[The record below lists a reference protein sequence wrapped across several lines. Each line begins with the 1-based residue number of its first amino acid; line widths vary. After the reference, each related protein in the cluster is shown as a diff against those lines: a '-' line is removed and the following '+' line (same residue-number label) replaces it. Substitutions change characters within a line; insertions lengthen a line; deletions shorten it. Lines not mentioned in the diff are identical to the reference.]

1 MADSIRGLTVKISA
15 DATEFKK
22 EINAVRKDSKSAQA
36 ELTAL
41 QKSLQLEFDGEKFA
55 RAQKVAQEAI
65 DKTAQEAE
73 MLRTRLKQLEERGNV
88 DTSEYRKVQTELA
101 QAETKAQQLQEK
113 LKELNNLKFD
123 KLANNVKSVGDKIQ
137 GVGKALTPVSVAAAG
152 AITGIAALG
161 VKTASTGAELDDL
174 SQRLGISAEKVQELK
189 YVAAQAGVDWEVYN
203 KGIIKARAALL
214 DLSSGIS
221 NNATKAV
228 QSLGISLEKFS
239 SQEEMIDGVM
249 TALAG
254 VKDKTLQAAYANE
267 IFGDKIANEMLPYLN
282 AGAEEIQKFKS
293 EFEGMSYL
301 TNEQVKSLAT
311 LDDTI
316 YLLKQSLSNVV
327 LQIGA
332 SLSPLIQS
340 LTEYVNANV
349 IPMLQRLADWFNSLT
364 VGQQELVIKIL
375 LVTAALAPLATGI
388 GKIVSLV
395 GNIIKILPQ
404 LGAAFSALAAHPIV
418 LIIAAIAAALLILYT
433 QCEAFRESI
442 NNLIGT
448 LTSALQPI
456 LDVIIGLISKTMSLL
471 TPVIT
476 LIGENLASA
485 INMIMEILSPVLEMV
500 STLLELLSP
509 LLDVCIIPLTVALNA
524 LKVPLQIIGQL
535 LNWLTP
541 LFEFFGKV
549 VTSIFKG
556 VIWIVN
562 KVLGWVE
569 DAVNW
574 CIGIINKLIDGINSA
589 LGWLGVNI
597 AHIGEV
603 KLRLDTSDVENI
615 DDVNAVV
622 KETQESNQTGGGTV
636 YDQIGADTASGD
648 TYNYDYSK
656 TEKTQNVTVVI
667 ENYAKEVD
675 VDDLVEKINVKL
687 AEAM

>member
-73 MLRTRLKQLEERGNV
+73 MLRTRLKQLEESGNV

-228 QSLGISLEKFS
+228 QSLGISLESFS

-349 IPMLQRLADWFNSLT
+349 IPMLQRLADWFNNLT
-364 VGQQELVIKIL
+364 AGQQELVIKLL
-375 LVTAALAPLATGI
+375 LVTAALAPLATGV

-395 GNIIKILPQ
+395 GSIIKILPQ
-404 LGAAFSALAAHPIV
+404 LGAAFSALEAHPIV
-418 LIIAAIAAALLILYT
+418 LIIAAIAAVLLILYT

-456 LDVIIGLISKTMSLL
+456 LDVIIGLISKIMSLL
-471 TPVIT
+471 TPIIT

-615 DDVNAVV
+615 DEVNAVV

-675 VDDLVEKINVKL
+675 VDDLVEKINLKL

>member
-73 MLRTRLKQLEERGNV
+73 MLRTRLKQLEESGNV
-88 DTSEYRKVQTELA
+88 DTYEYRKVQTELA

-228 QSLGISLEKFS
+228 QSLGISLESFS

-349 IPMLQRLADWFNSLT
+349 IPMLQRLADWFNNLT
-364 VGQQELVIKIL
+364 VGQQELVIKLL
-375 LVTAALAPLATGI
+375 LVTAALAPLATGV

-395 GNIIKILPQ
+395 GSIIKILPQ
-404 LGAAFSALAAHPIV
+404 LGAAFSALEAHPIV
-418 LIIAAIAAALLILYT
+418 LIIAAIAAVLLILYT

-456 LDVIIGLISKTMSLL
+456 LDVIIGLISKIMSLL
-471 TPVIT
+471 TPIIT

>member
-73 MLRTRLKQLEERGNV
+73 MLRTRLKQLEESGNV

-228 QSLGISLEKFS
+228 QSLGISLESFS

-249 TALAG
+249 TALEG

-349 IPMLQRLADWFNSLT
+349 IPMLQRLADWFNNLT
-364 VGQQELVIKIL
+364 VGQQELVIKLL
-375 LVTAALAPLATGI
+375 LVTAALAPLATGV

-395 GNIIKILPQ
+395 GSIIKILPQ
-404 LGAAFSALAAHPIV
+404 LGAAFSALEAHPIV
-418 LIIAAIAAALLILYT
+418 LIIAAIAAVLLILYT

-442 NNLIGT
+442 KNLIGT

-456 LDVIIGLISKTMSLL
+456 LDVIIGLISKIMSLL
-471 TPVIT
+471 TPIIT

-615 DDVNAVV
+615 DEVNAVV

>member
-22 EINAVRKDSKSAQA
+22 EINAVRKDSKTAQA

-73 MLRTRLKQLEERGNV
+73 MLRSRLKQLEESGNV

-228 QSLGISLEKFS
+228 QSLGISLENFS

-349 IPMLQRLADWFNSLT
+349 IPMSQRLADWFNNLT

-404 LGAAFSALAAHPIV
+404 LGAAFSALEAHPIV
-418 LIIAAIAAALLILYT
+418 LIIAAIAAVLLILYT

-471 TPVIT
+471 TPIIT

-524 LKVPLQIIGQL
+524 LKVPLQVIGQL

-556 VIWIVN
+556 VIWVVN

>member
-73 MLRTRLKQLEERGNV
+73 MLRSRLKQLEESGNV

-228 QSLGISLEKFS
+228 QSLGISLENFS

-349 IPMLQRLADWFNSLT
+349 IPMLQRLADWFNNLT

-418 LIIAAIAAALLILYT
+418 LIIAAIAAVLLILYT

-456 LDVIIGLISKTMSLL
+456 LDVIIGLISKTLSLL
-471 TPVIT
+471 TPIIT

-500 STLLELLSP
+500 STSLELLSP

-524 LKVPLQIIGQL
+524 LKVPLQVIGQL

-603 KLRLDTSDVENI
+603 KLRLDTSDVENM

>member
-73 MLRTRLKQLEERGNV
+73 MLRTRLKQLEESGNV

-137 GVGKALTPVSVAAAG
+137 GVGEALTPVSVAAAG

-228 QSLGISLEKFS
+228 QSLGISLESFS

-293 EFEGMSYL
+293 EFEGMTYL

-349 IPMLQRLADWFNSLT
+349 IPMLQRLADWFNNLT
-364 VGQQELVIKIL
+364 VGQQELVIKLL
-375 LVTAALAPLATGI
+375 LVTAALAPLATGV

-395 GNIIKILPQ
+395 GSIIKILPQ
-404 LGAAFSALAAHPIV
+404 LGAAFSALEAHPIV
-418 LIIAAIAAALLILYT
+418 LIIAAIAAVLLILYT

-456 LDVIIGLISKTMSLL
+456 LDVIIGLISKIMSLL
-471 TPVIT
+471 TPIIT

>member
-22 EINAVRKDSKSAQA
+22 EINAVRKDSKTAQA

-73 MLRTRLKQLEERGNV
+73 MLRSRLKQLEESGNV

-174 SQRLGISAEKVQELK
+174 SQRLGVSAEKVQELK

-228 QSLGISLEKFS
+228 QSLGISLENFS

-349 IPMLQRLADWFNSLT
+349 IPMLQRLADWFNNLT

-404 LGAAFSALAAHPIV
+404 LGAAFSALEAHPIV
-418 LIIAAIAAALLILYT
+418 LIIAAIAAVLLILYT

-471 TPVIT
+471 TPIIT

-524 LKVPLQIIGQL
+524 LKVPLQVIGQL

-556 VIWIVN
+556 VIWVVN

>member
-73 MLRTRLKQLEERGNV
+73 MLRTRLKQLEESGNV

-113 LKELNNLKFD
+113 LKKLNNLKFD

-228 QSLGISLEKFS
+228 QSLGISLESFS

-349 IPMLQRLADWFNSLT
+349 IPMLQRLADWFNNLT
-364 VGQQELVIKIL
+364 VGQQELVIKLL

-418 LIIAAIAAALLILYT
+418 LIIAAIAAVLLILYT

-471 TPVIT
+471 TPIIT

-509 LLDVCIIPLTVALNA
+509 LLDVCMIPLTVALNA

>member
-73 MLRTRLKQLEERGNV
+73 MLRTRLKQLEESGNV

-113 LKELNNLKFD
+113 LKKLNNLKFD

-228 QSLGISLEKFS
+228 QSLGISLESFS

-349 IPMLQRLADWFNSLT
+349 IPMLQRLADWFNNLT
-364 VGQQELVIKIL
+364 VGQQELVIKLL
-375 LVTAALAPLATGI
+375 LVTAALAPLATGV

-395 GNIIKILPQ
+395 GSIIKILPQ
-404 LGAAFSALAAHPIV
+404 LGAAFSALEAHPIV
-418 LIIAAIAAALLILYT
+418 LIIAAIAAVLLILYT

-456 LDVIIGLISKTMSLL
+456 LDVIIGLISKIMSLL
-471 TPVIT
+471 TPIIT

-615 DDVNAVV
+615 DEVNAVV

-675 VDDLVEKINVKL
+675 VDDLVEKINLKL

>member
-73 MLRTRLKQLEERGNV
+73 MLRSRLKQLEESGNV

-228 QSLGISLEKFS
+228 QSLGISLENFS

-395 GNIIKILPQ
+395 GSIIKILPQ
-404 LGAAFSALAAHPIV
+404 LGAAFSALEAHPIV
-418 LIIAAIAAALLILYT
+418 LIIAAIAAVLLILYT

-456 LDVIIGLISKTMSLL
+456 LDVIIGLISKIMSLL
-471 TPVIT
+471 TPIIT

-485 INMIMEILSPVLEMV
+485 INMIMDILSPVLEMV

-603 KLRLDTSDVENI
+603 KLRLDTSDIENI

-667 ENYAKEVD
+667 ENYAKEID

>member
-73 MLRTRLKQLEERGNV
+73 MLRTRLKQLEESGNV

-113 LKELNNLKFD
+113 LKELNNIKFD

-203 KGIIKARAALL
+203 KGIIRARAALL

-228 QSLGISLEKFS
+228 QSLGISLENFS

-349 IPMLQRLADWFNSLT
+349 IPMLQRLADWFNNLT

-404 LGAAFSALAAHPIV
+404 LGAAFSAIAAHPIV
-418 LIIAAIAAALLILYT
+418 LIIAAIAAVLLILYT

-471 TPVIT
+471 TPIIT

-485 INMIMEILSPVLEMV
+485 INMIMEILSPALEMV

-636 YDQIGADTASGD
+636 YDQIGADTALGD

>member
-73 MLRTRLKQLEERGNV
+73 MLRTRLKQLEESGNV

-113 LKELNNLKFD
+113 LKELNNIKFD

-203 KGIIKARAALL
+203 KGIIRARAALL

-228 QSLGISLEKFS
+228 QSLGISLENFS

-349 IPMLQRLADWFNSLT
+349 IPMLQRLADWFNNLT

-404 LGAAFSALAAHPIV
+404 LGAAFSAIAAHPIV
-418 LIIAAIAAALLILYT
+418 LIIAAIAAVLLILYT

-471 TPVIT
+471 TPIIT

-485 INMIMEILSPVLEMV
+485 INMIMEILSPALEMV

>member
-73 MLRTRLKQLEERGNV
+73 MLRTRLKQLEESGNV

-228 QSLGISLEKFS
+228 QSLGISLESFS

-349 IPMLQRLADWFNSLT
+349 IPMLQRLADWFNNLT
-364 VGQQELVIKIL
+364 VGQQELVIKLL
-375 LVTAALAPLATGI
+375 LVTAALAPLATGV

-395 GNIIKILPQ
+395 GSIIKILPQ
-404 LGAAFSALAAHPIV
+404 LGAAFSALEAHPIV
-418 LIIAAIAAALLILYT
+418 LIIAAIAAVLLILYT

-456 LDVIIGLISKTMSLL
+456 LDVIIGLISKIMSLL
-471 TPVIT
+471 TPIIT
-476 LIGENLASA
+476 LIGENLASV

-615 DDVNAVV
+615 DEVNAVV

>member
-73 MLRTRLKQLEERGNV
+73 MLRSRLKQLEESGNV

-113 LKELNNLKFD
+113 LKELNNIKFD

-203 KGIIKARAALL
+203 KGIIRARAALL

-228 QSLGISLEKFS
+228 QSLGISLENFS

-349 IPMLQRLADWFNSLT
+349 IPMLQRIADWFNSLT

-395 GNIIKILPQ
+395 GSIIKILPQ
-404 LGAAFSALAAHPIV
+404 LGAAFSALEAHPIV
-418 LIIAAIAAALLILYT
+418 LIIAAIAAVLLILYT

-456 LDVIIGLISKTMSLL
+456 LDVIIGLISKIMSLL
-471 TPVIT
+471 TPIIT
-476 LIGENLASA
+476 LIGENIASA

>member
-73 MLRTRLKQLEERGNV
+73 MLRTRLKQLEESGNV

-228 QSLGISLEKFS
+228 QSLGISLESFS

-349 IPMLQRLADWFNSLT
+349 IPMLQRLADWFNNLT
-364 VGQQELVIKIL
+364 VGQQELVIKLL
-375 LVTAALAPLATGI
+375 LVTAALAPLATGV

-395 GNIIKILPQ
+395 GSIIKILPQ
-404 LGAAFSALAAHPIV
+404 LGAAFSALEAHPIV
-418 LIIAAIAAALLILYT
+418 LIIAAIAAVLLILYT

-471 TPVIT
+471 TPIIT

-485 INMIMEILSPVLEMV
+485 INMIMEILSTVLEMV

-589 LGWLGVNI
+589 LGWLSVNI

>member
-1 MADSIRGLTVKISA
+1 MAGSIRGLTVKISA

-73 MLRTRLKQLEERGNV
+73 MLRTRLKQLEESGNV

-137 GVGKALTPVSVAAAG
+137 GVGKALMPVSVAAAG

-221 NNATKAV
+221 NNTTKAV
-228 QSLGISLEKFS
+228 QSLGISLENFS

-395 GNIIKILPQ
+395 GSIIKILPQ
-404 LGAAFSALAAHPIV
+404 LGAAFSALEAHPIV
-418 LIIAAIAAALLILYT
+418 LIIAAIAAVLLILYT

-456 LDVIIGLISKTMSLL
+456 LDVIIGLISKIMSLL
-471 TPVIT
+471 TPIIT

-597 AHIGEV
+597 VHIGEV

>member
-73 MLRTRLKQLEERGNV
+73 MLRTRLKQLEESGNV

-113 LKELNNLKFD
+113 LKKLNNLKFD

-137 GVGKALTPVSVAAAG
+137 GVGKALTPVSVVAAG

-228 QSLGISLEKFS
+228 QSLGISLESFS

-349 IPMLQRLADWFNSLT
+349 IPMLQRLADWFNNLT
-364 VGQQELVIKIL
+364 VGQQELVIKLL
-375 LVTAALAPLATGI
+375 LVTAALAPLATGV

-395 GNIIKILPQ
+395 GSIIKILPQ
-404 LGAAFSALAAHPIV
+404 LGAAFSALEAHPIV
-418 LIIAAIAAALLILYT
+418 LIIAAIAAVLLILYT

-456 LDVIIGLISKTMSLL
+456 LDVIIGLISKIMSLL
-471 TPVIT
+471 TPIIT

-615 DDVNAVV
+615 DEVNAVV

>member
-36 ELTAL
+36 ELAAL

-73 MLRTRLKQLEERGNV
+73 MLRTRLKQLEESGNV

-228 QSLGISLEKFS
+228 QSLGISLESFS

-349 IPMLQRLADWFNSLT
+349 IPMLQRLADWFNNLT
-364 VGQQELVIKIL
+364 VGQQELVIKLL
-375 LVTAALAPLATGI
+375 LVTAALAPLATGV

-395 GNIIKILPQ
+395 GSIIKILPQ
-404 LGAAFSALAAHPIV
+404 LGAAFSALEAHPIV
-418 LIIAAIAAALLILYT
+418 LIIAAIAAVLLILYT

-456 LDVIIGLISKTMSLL
+456 LDVIIGLISKIMSLL
-471 TPVIT
+471 TPIIT

-615 DDVNAVV
+615 DEVNAVV

-675 VDDLVEKINVKL
+675 VDDLVEKINLKL

>member
-73 MLRTRLKQLEERGNV
+73 MLRTRLKQLEESGNV

-228 QSLGISLEKFS
+228 QSLGISLESFS

-349 IPMLQRLADWFNSLT
+349 IPMLQRLADWFNNLT
-364 VGQQELVIKIL
+364 VGQQELVIKLL
-375 LVTAALAPLATGI
+375 LVTAALAPLATGV

-395 GNIIKILPQ
+395 GSIIKILPQ
-404 LGAAFSALAAHPIV
+404 LGAAFSALEAHPIV
-418 LIIAAIAAALLILYT
+418 LIIAAIAAVLLILYT

-456 LDVIIGLISKTMSLL
+456 LDVIIGLISKIMSLL
-471 TPVIT
+471 TPIIT

-535 LNWLTP
+535 LNWLTS

-615 DDVNAVV
+615 DEVNAVV

>member
-73 MLRTRLKQLEERGNV
+73 MLRSRLKQLEESGNV

-113 LKELNNLKFD
+113 LKELNNIKFD

-189 YVAAQAGVDWEVYN
+189 YVAAQAGVDWEIYN
-203 KGIIKARAALL
+203 KGIIRARAALL

-228 QSLGISLEKFS
+228 QSLGISLENFS

-349 IPMLQRLADWFNSLT
+349 IPMLQRLADWFNNLT

-404 LGAAFSALAAHPIV
+404 LGAAFSALEAHPIV
-418 LIIAAIAAALLILYT
+418 LIIAAIAAVLLILYT

-456 LDVIIGLISKTMSLL
+456 LDIIIGLISKTMSLL
-471 TPVIT
+471 TPIIT

-549 VTSIFKG
+549 VTSIFNG

-622 KETQESNQTGGGTV
+622 KETQESNQTDGGTV

>member
-22 EINAVRKDSKSAQA
+22 EINAVRKDSKTAQA

-73 MLRTRLKQLEERGNV
+73 MLRSRLKQLEESGNV

-113 LKELNNLKFD
+113 LKKLNNLKFD

-228 QSLGISLEKFS
+228 QSLGISLENFS

-395 GNIIKILPQ
+395 GSIIKILPQ
-404 LGAAFSALAAHPIV
+404 LGAAFSALEAHPIV
-418 LIIAAIAAALLILYT
+418 LIIAAIAAVLLILYT

-456 LDVIIGLISKTMSLL
+456 LDVIIGLISKIMSLL
-471 TPVIT
+471 TPIIT

>member
-73 MLRTRLKQLEERGNV
+73 MLRTRLKQLEESGNV

-152 AITGIAALG
+152 AITGLAALG

-228 QSLGISLEKFS
+228 QSLGISLENFS

-282 AGAEEIQKFKS
+282 ASAEEIQKFKS

-332 SLSPLIQS
+332 SLSTLIQS

-456 LDVIIGLISKTMSLL
+456 LDVIIGLISKIMSLL
-471 TPVIT
+471 TPIIT

>member
-73 MLRTRLKQLEERGNV
+73 MLRTRLKQLEESGNV

-152 AITGIAALG
+152 AITGLAALG

-228 QSLGISLEKFS
+228 QSLGISLENFS

-282 AGAEEIQKFKS
+282 ASAEEIQKFKS

-456 LDVIIGLISKTMSLL
+456 LDVIIGLISKIMSFL
-471 TPVIT
+471 TPIIT

>member
-73 MLRTRLKQLEERGNV
+73 MLRTRLKQLEESGNV

-228 QSLGISLEKFS
+228 QSLGISLESFS

-327 LQIGA
+327 LQIGE

-349 IPMLQRLADWFNSLT
+349 IPMLQRLADWFNNLT
-364 VGQQELVIKIL
+364 VGQQELVIKLL
-375 LVTAALAPLATGI
+375 LVTAALAPLATGV

-395 GNIIKILPQ
+395 GSIIKILPQ
-404 LGAAFSALAAHPIV
+404 LGAAFSALEAHPIV
-418 LIIAAIAAALLILYT
+418 LIIAAIAAVLLILYT

-456 LDVIIGLISKTMSLL
+456 LDVIIGLISKIMSLL
-471 TPVIT
+471 TPIIT

-615 DDVNAVV
+615 DEVNAVV

-636 YDQIGADTASGD
+636 YDQIGADTASGE

>member
-1 MADSIRGLTVKISA
+1 MAGSIRGLTVKISA

-41 QKSLQLEFDGEKFA
+41 QKSLQLEFDVEKFA

-73 MLRTRLKQLEERGNV
+73 MLRTRLKQLEESGNV

-113 LKELNNLKFD
+113 LKKLNNLKFD
-123 KLANNVKSVGDKIQ
+123 KLANNVKTVGDKIQ
-137 GVGKALTPVSVAAAG
+137 GVGKALMPVSVAAAG

-221 NNATKAV
+221 NNTTKAV
-228 QSLGISLEKFS
+228 QSLGISLENFS

-395 GNIIKILPQ
+395 GSIIKILPQ
-404 LGAAFSALAAHPIV
+404 LGAAFSALEAHPIV
-418 LIIAAIAAALLILYT
+418 LIIAAIAAVLLILYT

-456 LDVIIGLISKTMSLL
+456 LDVIIGLISKIMSLL
-471 TPVIT
+471 TPIIT

-500 STLLELLSP
+500 SALLELLSP

>member
-73 MLRTRLKQLEERGNV
+73 MLRTRLKQLEESGNV

-101 QAETKAQQLQEK
+101 QAETKAQQLQEE

-189 YVAAQAGVDWEVYN
+189 YVATQAGVDWEVYN

-228 QSLGISLEKFS
+228 QSLGISLESFS

-349 IPMLQRLADWFNSLT
+349 IPMLQRLADWFNNLT
-364 VGQQELVIKIL
+364 VGQQELVIKLL
-375 LVTAALAPLATGI
+375 LVTAALAPLATGV

-395 GNIIKILPQ
+395 GSIIKILPQ
-404 LGAAFSALAAHPIV
+404 LGAAFSALEAHPIV

-456 LDVIIGLISKTMSLL
+456 LDVIIGLISKIMSLL
-471 TPVIT
+471 TPIIT

>member
-73 MLRTRLKQLEERGNV
+73 MLRSRLKQLEESGNV

-228 QSLGISLEKFS
+228 QSLGISLENFS

-349 IPMLQRLADWFNSLT
+349 IPMLQRLADWFNNLT

-418 LIIAAIAAALLILYT
+418 LIIAAIAAVLLILYT

-456 LDVIIGLISKTMSLL
+456 LDVIIGLISKTLSLL
-471 TPVIT
+471 TPIIT
-476 LIGENLASA
+476 LIGENLALA

-524 LKVPLQIIGQL
+524 LKVPLQVIGQL

-574 CIGIINKLIDGINSA
+574 CIWIINKLIDGINSA

-603 KLRLDTSDVENI
+603 KLRLDTSDVENM

-648 TYNYDYSK
+648 AYNYDYSK

>member
-73 MLRTRLKQLEERGNV
+73 MLRTRLKQLEESGNV

-228 QSLGISLEKFS
+228 QSLGISLESFS

-301 TNEQVKSLAT
+301 TNEQVKSFAT

-349 IPMLQRLADWFNSLT
+349 IPMLQRLADWFNNLT
-364 VGQQELVIKIL
+364 VGQQELVIKLL
-375 LVTAALAPLATGI
+375 LVTAALAPLATGV

-395 GNIIKILPQ
+395 GSIIKILPQ
-404 LGAAFSALAAHPIV
+404 LGAAFSALEAHPIV
-418 LIIAAIAAALLILYT
+418 LIIAAIAAVLLILYT

-456 LDVIIGLISKTMSLL
+456 LDVIIGLISKIMSLL
-471 TPVIT
+471 TPIIT

-615 DDVNAVV
+615 DEVNAVV

>member
-22 EINAVRKDSKSAQA
+22 EINTVRKDSKSAQA

-73 MLRTRLKQLEERGNV
+73 MLRSRLKQLEESGNV

-228 QSLGISLEKFS
+228 QSLGISLENFS

-301 TNEQVKSLAT
+301 TNDQVKSLAT

-349 IPMLQRLADWFNSLT
+349 IPMLQRLADWFNNLT

-404 LGAAFSALAAHPIV
+404 LGTAFSAFAAHPIV
-418 LIIAAIAAALLILYT
+418 LIIAAIAAVLLILYT

-448 LTSALQPI
+448 LTSALKPI

-471 TPVIT
+471 IPVIT

-524 LKVPLQIIGQL
+524 LKVPLQVIGQL

>member
-73 MLRTRLKQLEERGNV
+73 MLRSRLKQLEESGNV

-189 YVAAQAGVDWEVYN
+189 YVAAQAGVDWEIYN
-203 KGIIKARAALL
+203 KGIIRARAALL

-228 QSLGISLEKFS
+228 QSLGISLESFS

-349 IPMLQRLADWFNSLT
+349 IPMLQRLADWFNNLT
-364 VGQQELVIKIL
+364 VGQQELVIKLL
-375 LVTAALAPLATGI
+375 LVTAALAPLATGV

-395 GNIIKILPQ
+395 GSIIKILPQ
-404 LGAAFSALAAHPIV
+404 LGAAFSALEAHPIV
-418 LIIAAIAAALLILYT
+418 LIIAAIAAVLLILYT

-456 LDVIIGLISKTMSLL
+456 LDVIIGLISKIMSLL
-471 TPVIT
+471 TPIIT
-476 LIGENLASA
+476 LIGENLAST

-615 DDVNAVV
+615 DEVNAVV

>member
-73 MLRTRLKQLEERGNV
+73 MLRTRLKQLEESGNV

-228 QSLGISLEKFS
+228 QSLGISLESFS

-349 IPMLQRLADWFNSLT
+349 IPMLQRLADWFNNLT
-364 VGQQELVIKIL
+364 VGQQELVIKLL
-375 LVTAALAPLATGI
+375 LVTAALAPLATGV

-395 GNIIKILPQ
+395 GSIIKILPQ
-404 LGAAFSALAAHPIV
+404 LGAAFSALEAHPIV
-418 LIIAAIAAALLILYT
+418 LIIAAIAAVLLILYT
-433 QCEAFRESI
+433 KCEAFRESI

-456 LDVIIGLISKTMSLL
+456 LDVIIGLISKIMSLL
-471 TPVIT
+471 TPIIT

-615 DDVNAVV
+615 DEVNAVV

>member
-22 EINAVRKDSKSAQA
+22 EINAVRKNSKSAQA

-65 DKTAQEAE
+65 DKTAQVAE
-73 MLRTRLKQLEERGNV
+73 MLRTRLKQLEESGNV

-221 NNATKAV
+221 NNTTKAV
-228 QSLGISLEKFS
+228 QSLGISLENFS

-349 IPMLQRLADWFNSLT
+349 IPMLQRLADWFNNLT
-364 VGQQELVIKIL
+364 VGQQELVIKLL
-375 LVTAALAPLATGI
+375 LVTAALAPLATGV

-395 GNIIKILPQ
+395 GSIIKILPQ
-404 LGAAFSALAAHPIV
+404 LGAAFSALEAHPIV
-418 LIIAAIAAALLILYT
+418 LIIAAIAAVLLILYT

-456 LDVIIGLISKTMSLL
+456 LDVIIGLISKIMSLL
-471 TPVIT
+471 TPIIT

-574 CIGIINKLIDGINSA
+574 CIGIINKLIDGINFA

>member
-73 MLRTRLKQLEERGNV
+73 MLRTRLKQLEESGNV

-113 LKELNNLKFD
+113 LKKLNNLKFD

-137 GVGKALTPVSVAAAG
+137 GVGKALMPVSVAAAG

-221 NNATKAV
+221 NNTTKAV
-228 QSLGISLEKFS
+228 QSLGISLENFS

-395 GNIIKILPQ
+395 GSIIKILPQ
-404 LGAAFSALAAHPIV
+404 LGAAFSALEAHPIV
-418 LIIAAIAAALLILYT
+418 LIIAAIAAVLLILYT

-456 LDVIIGLISKTMSLL
+456 LDVIIGLISKIMSLL
-471 TPVIT
+471 TPIIT

>member
-73 MLRTRLKQLEERGNV
+73 MLRSRLKQLEESGNV

-228 QSLGISLEKFS
+228 QSLGISLENFS

-395 GNIIKILPQ
+395 GSIIKILPQ
-404 LGAAFSALAAHPIV
+404 LGAAFSALEAHPIV
-418 LIIAAIAAALLILYT
+418 LIIAAIAAVLLILYT

-456 LDVIIGLISKTMSLL
+456 LDVIIGLISKIMSLL
-471 TPVIT
+471 TPIIT

-485 INMIMEILSPVLEMV
+485 INMIMDILSPVLEMV

-574 CIGIINKLIDGINSA
+574 CMGIINKLIDGINSA

-603 KLRLDTSDVENI
+603 KLRLDTSDIENI

>member
-73 MLRTRLKQLEERGNV
+73 MLRTRLKQLEESGNV

-228 QSLGISLEKFS
+228 QSLGISLESFS

-349 IPMLQRLADWFNSLT
+349 IPMLQRLADWFNNLT
-364 VGQQELVIKIL
+364 VGQQELVIKLL
-375 LVTAALAPLATGI
+375 LVTAALAPLATGV

-395 GNIIKILPQ
+395 GSIIKILPQ
-404 LGAAFSALAAHPIV
+404 LGAAFSALEAHPIV
-418 LIIAAIAAALLILYT
+418 LIIAAIAAVLLILYT

-456 LDVIIGLISKTMSLL
+456 LDVIIGLISKIMSLL
-471 TPVIT
+471 TPIIT

>member
-73 MLRTRLKQLEERGNV
+73 MLRTRLKQLEESGNV

-137 GVGKALTPVSVAAAG
+137 GVGKVLTHVSVAAAG

-228 QSLGISLEKFS
+228 QSLGISLESFS

-282 AGAEEIQKFKS
+282 ASAEEIQKFKS

-349 IPMLQRLADWFNSLT
+349 IPMLQRLADWFNNLT
-364 VGQQELVIKIL
+364 VGQQELVIKLL
-375 LVTAALAPLATGI
+375 LVTAALAPLATGV

-395 GNIIKILPQ
+395 GSIIKILPQ
-404 LGAAFSALAAHPIV
+404 LGAAFSALEAHPIV

-456 LDVIIGLISKTMSLL
+456 LDVIIGLISKIMSLL
-471 TPVIT
+471 TPIIT

>member
-73 MLRTRLKQLEERGNV
+73 MLRSRLKQLEESGNV

-152 AITGIAALG
+152 AITGLAALG

-228 QSLGISLEKFS
+228 QSLGISLENFS

-282 AGAEEIQKFKS
+282 ASAEEIQKFKS

-404 LGAAFSALAAHPIV
+404 LGAAFSELAAHPIV
-418 LIIAAIAAALLILYT
+418 LIIAAIAAVLLILYT

-442 NNLIGT
+442 N
-448 LTSALQPI
+448 
-456 LDVIIGLISKTMSLL
+456 
-471 TPVIT
+471 
-476 LIGENLASA
+476 NLASA

-549 VTSIFKG
+549 VTSIFNG
-556 VIWIVN
+556 VIWIIN

-622 KETQESNQTGGGTV
+622 KETQESNQTDGGTV

>member
-73 MLRTRLKQLEERGNV
+73 MLRSRLKQLEESGNV

-228 QSLGISLEKFS
+228 QSLGISLENFS

-395 GNIIKILPQ
+395 GSIIKILPQ
-404 LGAAFSALAAHPIV
+404 LGAAFSALEAHPIV
-418 LIIAAIAAALLILYT
+418 LIIAAIAAVLLILYT

-456 LDVIIGLISKTMSLL
+456 LDVIIGLISKIMSLL
-471 TPVIT
+471 TPIIT

-485 INMIMEILSPVLEMV
+485 INMIMDILSPVLEMV

-603 KLRLDTSDVENI
+603 KLRLDTSDIENI

>member
-73 MLRTRLKQLEERGNV
+73 MLRSRLKQLEESGNV

-228 QSLGISLEKFS
+228 QSLGISLENFS

-349 IPMLQRLADWFNSLT
+349 IPMLQRLADWFNNLT

-418 LIIAAIAAALLILYT
+418 LIIAAIAAVLLILYT

-456 LDVIIGLISKTMSLL
+456 LDIIIGLISKTMSLL
-471 TPVIT
+471 TPIIT

-549 VTSIFKG
+549 VTSIFNG

-622 KETQESNQTGGGTV
+622 KETQESNQTDGGTV

>member
-1 MADSIRGLTVKISA
+1 MAGSIRGLTVKISA

-73 MLRTRLKQLEERGNV
+73 MLRTRLKQLEESGNV

-137 GVGKALTPVSVAAAG
+137 GVGKALMPVSVAAAG

-221 NNATKAV
+221 NNTTKAV
-228 QSLGISLEKFS
+228 QSLGISLENFS

-375 LVTAALAPLATGI
+375 LVTAALVPLATGI

-395 GNIIKILPQ
+395 GSIIKILPQ
-404 LGAAFSALAAHPIV
+404 LGAAFSALEAHPIV
-418 LIIAAIAAALLILYT
+418 LIIAAIAAVLLILYT

-456 LDVIIGLISKTMSLL
+456 LDVIIGLISKIMSLL
-471 TPVIT
+471 TPIIT